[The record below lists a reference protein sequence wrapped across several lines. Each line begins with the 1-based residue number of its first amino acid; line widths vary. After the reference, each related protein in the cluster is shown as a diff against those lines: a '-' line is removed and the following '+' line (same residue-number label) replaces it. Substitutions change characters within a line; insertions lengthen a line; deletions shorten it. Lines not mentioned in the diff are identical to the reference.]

1 MKKESL
7 KFKIIYFKKL
17 NSTNLKLKT
26 LIKKNKNIN
35 NLCVCSNYQ
44 TKGYGR
50 RNTKWHSYSGNI
62 HLSILI
68 KPNCQLMKVNQLSFL
83 TCLSLGEILKNLV
96 KKKKISYKWP
106 NDILLNKKK
115 ISGIII
121 ETSSNIR
128 SKVTWVIIGIGINI
142 SKYPKNNKI
151 QFPATSL
158 SDERIFVEKD
168 FILKLFI
175 KNFFKNYL
183 YWKKNGFAKI
193 KRKWLFN
200 LYKEKNKIIV
210 KSNNQ
215 IYKGIFVNLSN
226 DGNLKLLINK
236 KIKIFSFGN
245 QLV

>member
-83 TCLSLGEILKNLV
+83 ACLS
-96 KKKKISYKWP
+96 
-106 NDILLNKKK
+106 
-115 ISGIII
+115 
-121 ETSSNIR
+121 
-128 SKVTWVIIGIGINI
+128 VIT
-142 SKYPKNNKI
+142 P
-151 QFPATSL
+151 
-158 SDERIFVEKD
+158 
-168 FILKLFI
+168 
-175 KNFFKNYL
+175 
-183 YWKKNGFAKI
+183 
-193 KRKWLFN
+193 
-200 LYKEKNKIIV
+200 
-210 KSNNQ
+210 
-215 IYKGIFVNLSN
+215 
-226 DGNLKLLINK
+226 
-236 KIKIFSFGN
+236 
-245 QLV
+245 

>member
-35 NLCVCSNYQ
+35 NLCVSSNYQ

-50 RNTKWHSYSGNI
+50 RNTKWYSYSGNI

-68 KPNCQLMKVNQLSFL
+68 KPNCHLTKVNQLSFL
-83 TCLSLGEILKNLV
+83 ACLSLGEILMNLV

-121 ETSSNIR
+121 ETSSNIK
-128 SKVTWVIIGIGINI
+128 SKVSWVIIGIGINI
-142 SKYPKNNKI
+142 NKYPKNNKI

-158 SDERIFVEKD
+158 SNENIFVEKD
-168 FILKLFI
+168 FVLKLFI
-175 KNFFKNYL
+175 KNFFKNYF

-193 KRKWLFN
+193 KRKWLSN

-236 KIKIFSFGN
+236 KIKNFSFGN
-245 QLV
+245 QLL

>member
-17 NSTNLKLKT
+17 NSTNLKLET

-128 SKVTWVIIGIGINI
+128 SKVTWAIIGIGINI

>member
-193 KRKWLFN
+193 KRKWLFS

>member
-128 SKVTWVIIGIGINI
+128 SKVTWAIIGIGINI
-142 SKYPKNNKI
+142 SKYPKNNNI

>member
-1 MKKESL
+1 MPVDESKSAFFSYLLISWRNFKEFS
-7 KFKIIYFKKL
+7 
-17 NSTNLKLKT
+17 
-26 LIKKNKNIN
+26 
-35 NLCVCSNYQ
+35 
-44 TKGYGR
+44 
-50 RNTKWHSYSGNI
+50 
-62 HLSILI
+62 
-68 KPNCQLMKVNQLSFL
+68 
-83 TCLSLGEILKNLV
+83 

-106 NDILLNKKK
+106 NDILINKKK

-128 SKVTWVIIGIGINI
+128 SKVTWAIIGIGINI

>member
-68 KPNCQLMKVNQLSFL
+68 KPNCHLTKVNQLSFL
-83 TCLSLGEILKNLV
+83 ACLSLGEILMNLV

-121 ETSSNIR
+121 ETSSNIK
-128 SKVTWVIIGIGINI
+128 SKVSWVIIGIGINI
-142 SKYPKNNKI
+142 SKYPKNNKNK
-151 QFPATSL
+151 FPATSL
-158 SDERIFVEKD
+158 SNERIFVEKD
-168 FILKLFI
+168 FVLKLFI

-193 KRKWLFN
+193 KRKWLSN

-215 IYKGIFVNLSN
+215 IYKGILVNLSN

-236 KIKIFSFGN
+236 KIKNFSFGN

>member
-158 SDERIFVEKD
+158 NDERIFVEKD

-193 KRKWLFN
+193 KRKWLSN

-215 IYKGIFVNLSN
+215 IYKGIFVSLSN